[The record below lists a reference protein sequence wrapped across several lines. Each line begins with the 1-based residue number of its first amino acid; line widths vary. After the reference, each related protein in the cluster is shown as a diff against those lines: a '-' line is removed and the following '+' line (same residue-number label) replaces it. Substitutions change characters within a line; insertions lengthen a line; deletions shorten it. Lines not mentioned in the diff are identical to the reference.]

1 MSLSVPN
8 MDTPGQAQS
17 CPSLNTSHPLSV
29 PNTDTPDQPQ
39 SCPSESPTRTLQ
51 TSPSLVPQGPQHGN
65 SRPAS
70 IRSLSVP
77 TQTEAHEQSLHPV
90 SRLSPALTSSPCSSP
105 TNRLRVHRTPCPLKP
120 FCRLLLLCEPSP
132 SSPCHPLPAS
142 GLLAAQTSPGFS
154 RVIGSHSGSPS
165 LAATCQGSQHGYT
178 YPHHRF
184 SGLLVSLSQPFG
196 PGTAF
201 FTAGS
206 QDKSGVQHVIGS
218 PVLGQQIHDFPR
230 DRLGS

>member
-8 MDTPGQAQS
+8 METPDQAQS
-17 CPSLNTSHPLSV
+17 CPSVSP
-29 PNTDTPDQPQ
+29 TDTQHQSPPQ
-39 SCPSESPTRTLQ
+39 C
-51 TSPSLVPQGPQHGN
+51 PQHGN

-77 TQTEAHEQSLHPV
+77 TQKEAHKQSLHPGP
-90 SRLSPALTSSPCSSP
+90 RLSPALTSSPCSSH

-120 FCRLLLLCEPSP
+120 FCRLLLLCEPLP

-178 YPHHRF
+178 SPHRRF
-184 SGLLVSLSQPFG
+184 SCLLVSLSQAFG